1 MRRSIRLAPGSY
13 SGTQSVTLSDSTSG
27 AYVCYKVASSFPSLP
42 PQPDSLGGCLEGT
55 LYSSPVSVGTGQTL
69 YASAGVSL
77 NCTSP
82 CTPALPSTLVV
93 GPYTASG
100 VAPGAIA
107 TATPTGGAT
116 PVAVTIPAVTSAEVG
131 GAVGDGPVEDVAV
144 RVAAETPTATATVT
158 GAIPAATPGAPLTA
172 QVASTPALT
181 SVNRIGVN
189 TGANDNSGPGDF
201 MANMFDN
208 PGFEPI
214 TESHLIIVGGGATSS
229 SFTDTSDPTLGGGY
243 APTKYPT
250 GFWNGGKGSV
260 RTGAAAGDQFT
271 ITSYTS
277 NGSYT
282 FGSCEDA
289 TGNPIS
295 CPTLAA
301 GVGVAEVQTGPTLFG
316 GMQGSFYSVANWS
329 TSDVNCNYS
338 TSQVYDGNGSLEC
351 GVADGGSHTV
361 HYSWDYTQ
369 SVGGVCS
376 SDNVTPCTVAN
387 ENIDCGGGDACLI
400 APEMGPWHPV
410 KGAFEIAFYALGSN
424 TSSGTPQVTVALART
439 GGTNVSHTFALTND
453 GNWHQYV
460 YDFTGTDTAWTSG
473 SEMNPLIFS
482 LTTNNNT
489 AESGGA
495 IYIDDAYLGKPGAS
509 STGFRSE
516 FVATMQAINPG
527 SIRLMEGGTMAAPR
541 INLEGINGCKPGQG
555 AGPDTPGTCDFQHG
569 PADTANTYG
578 GQWTYSSADLYPLA
592 NQFSAAPW
600 LSISNAFSDA
610 DLKIFIDNMCSALST
625 YSNIPS
631 IWIEQSN
638 EEWNTSS
645 PSFSIKFGSGNL
657 GRLGYGEEALR
668 NFSIMGAEAASRC
681 PSLASKIH
689 YVLGE
694 QACNAGIASTE
705 IAGGRAA
712 GYSFPN
718 TAQFG
723 IDVATYYG
731 DNLPSYRG
739 SLASQAAKYATLF
752 FGFVPPYVG
761 PPGTGCINNG
771 LYSEYGTVGSDNTVS
786 VYETGVNAYNGPG
799 TTEQGYLSEGGYPSA
814 AWMAESWLMT
824 QQLGRTPIQNE
835 FTLTQTELGIAPIWG
850 IAHDLDS
857 DFGPTFPHLRPIAM
871 AEQLVNSAISGA
883 YHPVKAP
890 SGTVINAYQ
899 NADAWSA
906 ALVNTTASLITLTME
921 FPSSGTIPQTAEA
934 VLNTN
939 GITDNAENSNDVYVA
954 ALPGGLSTSGQ
965 NVTLTLPPFSVV
977 AIH

>member
-1 MRRSIRLAPGSY
+1 MAM
-13 SGTQSVTLSDSTSG
+13 T
-27 AYVCYKVASSFPSLP
+27 
-42 PQPDSLGGCLEGT
+42 
-55 LYSSPVSVGTGQTL
+55 
-69 YASAGVSL
+69 
-77 NCTSP
+77 
-82 CTPALPSTLVV
+82 TPA
-93 GPYTASG
+93 
-100 VAPGAIA
+100 A
-107 TATPTGGAT
+107 TA
-116 PVAVTIPAVTSAEVG
+116 AEVG
-131 GAVGDGPVEDVAV
+131 SAPGDGPVEDLTVS
-144 RVAAETPTATATVT
+144 VAAATRSAT
-158 GAIPAATPGAPLTA
+158 LTA
-172 QVASTPALT
+172 QVASRPALA
-181 SVNRIGVN
+181 SVYRVGVN
-189 TGANDNSGPGDF
+189 TGANDNRGPGDF

-214 TESHLIIVGGGATSS
+214 TESHLIVVAGGATNS
-229 SFTDTSDPTLGGGY
+229 SFTDTSDPSLGGGD

-316 GMQGSFYSVANWS
+316 GMQGSSYSVANWS
-329 TSDVNCNYS
+329 TSDLNCNYS
-338 TSQVYDGNGSLEC
+338 TSQFYDGNGSLEC

-361 HYSWDYTQ
+361 GYGWDYEQ

-376 SDNVTPCTVAN
+376 SDNVTPCTTAN
-387 ENIDCGGGDACLI
+387 ENVDCGGADTCLI

-439 GGTNVSHTFALTND
+439 GGTNVSHTFTLSND

-473 SEMNPLIFS
+473 SEMSPLIFS

-489 AESGGA
+489 AESGAA

-527 SIRLMEGGTMAAPR
+527 SIRLTEGGTMAAPR
-541 INLEGINGCKPGQG
+541 INLEGISGCKPGQG
-555 AGPDTPGTCDFQHG
+555 ARPDSPGTCDFQHG

-610 DLKIFIDNMCSALST
+610 DLKTFIDNMCSALST
-625 YSNIPS
+625 YSKIPS

-645 PSFSIKFGSGNL
+645 PSFSIKYGSGNL

-694 QACNAGIASTE
+694 QACNSGVARTE
-705 IAGGRAA
+705 IAGGTAA

-718 TAQFG
+718 TAQYG

-731 DNLPSYRG
+731 DNLPSYSG
-739 SLASQAAKYATLF
+739 SLAGQAVQYATLF
-752 FGFVPPYVG
+752 FGIVPPYVG

-771 LYSEYGTVGSDNTVS
+771 LDSEYGTVGSDNAVS
-786 VYETGVNAYNGPG
+786 VYEAGLNAHDGPG
-799 TTEQGYLSEGGYPSA
+799 TTEQGYLSEAGYPSA
-814 AWMAESWLMT
+814 AWMAESWLMA

-871 AEQLVNSAISGA
+871 AEQLVNRAISGA
-883 YHPVKAP
+883 YHPVKSP
-890 SGTVINAYQ
+890 SGTVINAYE

-906 ALVNTTASLITLTME
+906 ALVNTTASLITLTVE
-921 FPSSGTIPQTAEA
+921 FPSSGTMPQTAEA

-939 GITDNAENSNDVYVA
+939 GITDNAENSNDVYVG

-977 AIH
+977 ALH